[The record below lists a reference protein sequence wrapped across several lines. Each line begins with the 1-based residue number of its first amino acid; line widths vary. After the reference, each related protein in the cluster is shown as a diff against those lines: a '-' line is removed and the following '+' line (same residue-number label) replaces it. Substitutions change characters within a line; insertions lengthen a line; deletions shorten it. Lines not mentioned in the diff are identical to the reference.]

1 MKDKKNKKP
10 NYIKKMFNGGV
21 DKASEL
27 LKSKKSTK
35 KVKVEVM
42 SSDENKPKTI

>member
-21 DKASEL
+21 NKASEL
-27 LKSKKSTK
+27 LKY
-35 KVKVEVM
+35 
-42 SSDENKPKTI
+42 